1 MLKRKEWYEFFM
13 DTGGF
18 EMQFS
23 SAKIRNLELKNRW
36 IMLAMHTG
44 FAEGDALTEREYA
57 FYEERA
63 KGGAAAVTM
72 VLGVN
77 DAGAL
82 KGMYHADT
90 LDGNSL
96 QTLAERL
103 HQYDCK
109 LIVQLFHCGRNES
122 RKNHG
127 EKPLLA
133 PSAVASPIFREEPQE
148 MTEEDL
154 LQTKADF
161 AKAAAFC
168 KENGVDAVE
177 ISASAGY
184 LLSEFL
190 SPITNLR
197 KDKYGMEEDKGM
209 TYPLEVLQAVR
220 ESVGDYPVLIKVS
233 GAQMLDGGY
242 ELTDTIVFC
251 RKAEQEG
258 FIDAITVTGGWH
270 ESPVEQISFYVS
282 KGAYA
287 PLAGAVKKY
296 TSVPVIACNRIQD
309 AETAER
315 ILEEGMCDFVG
326 SARAFL
332 ADAHYVEKLQKQ
344 EMFNPCQ
351 ACNHC
356 IMDVLKGKELHC
368 AFCPEAGNEYMEN
381 QRRKIAT
388 RKEVIVIGGGP
399 AGMYA
404 AKKSAERGFLTTLV
418 CKEDQ
423 LGGQLNLAKLPPRKE
438 EIGTFVSYLEH
449 TLKELGVNIIL
460 GKEAD
465 VDFVMEKKPYLTV
478 LAMGSEP
485 VIPQI
490 EGLDTTTYALAQ
502 DVLRMDAEAL
512 KPYGEGQIVI
522 VGGSSLGLEVAEF
535 LVEKLPEAKI
545 KILEENSRMGTELGA
560 MARPLLNGLKQ
571 AGVQTMCDT
580 KVTAFDGKKVMISIG
595 SQPFFVTADHLIL
608 ACGSEPV
615 SAGEIAM
622 ALMDER
628 LSYAVVGDADHV
640 ADVDEGLQSVFELF
654 SRFYLA

>member
-1 MLKRKEWYEFFM
+1 
-13 DTGGF
+13 
-18 EMQFS
+18 MQFS

-77 DAGAL
+77 NVGAL

-96 QTLAERL
+96 KTLAERL
-103 HQYDCK
+103 HVHDCK

-133 PSAVASPIFREEPQE
+133 PSPVASPIFREEPQE

-154 LQTKADF
+154 LQTKSDF

-168 KENGVDAVE
+168 KENDVDAVE

-197 KDKYGMEEDKGM
+197 TDKYGIGNEKGM
-209 TYPLEVLQAVR
+209 TYPLEVLRAVR
-220 ESVGDYPVLIKVS
+220 ESVEDYPILMKVS
-233 GAQMLDGGY
+233 GAQMLEGGY
-242 ELTDTIVFC
+242 ELMDTIMFC
-251 RKAEQEG
+251 KKAEESG
-258 FIDAITVTGGWH
+258 LIDAITVTGGWH
-270 ESPVEQISFYVS
+270 ESPVEQISYYVS

-315 ILEEGMCDFVG
+315 ILSENLCDFVG

-332 ADAHYVEKLQKQ
+332 ADAHFVERLQKQ
-344 EMFNPCQ
+344 EAFNPCQ
-351 ACNHC
+351 GCNHC
-356 IMDVLKGKELHC
+356 IMGVLKGKELHC
-368 AFCPEAGNEYMEN
+368 AFCPEAGREYMEN

-388 RKEVIVIGGGP
+388 RKEVLVIGGGP

-404 AKKSAERGFLTTLV
+404 AKKAAERGFMTTLV
-418 CKEDQ
+418 SKEDH
-423 LGGQLNLAKLPPRKE
+423 LGGQLNLAKLPPKKE
-438 EIGTFVSYLEH
+438 DIGVFVSYLEQ
-449 TLKELGVNIIL
+449 TLQELGVNILL

-465 VDFVMEKKPYLTV
+465 VNFVMEKKPYLTV
-478 LAMGSEP
+478 LAMGS
-485 VIPQI
+485 IPLVPPL
-490 EGLDTTTYALAQ
+490 EGLDTVPYKLAQ
-502 DVLRMDAEAL
+502 EVLQMDDEAL
-512 KPYGEGQIVI
+512 KSYGEGQIVI
-522 VGGSSLGLEVAEF
+522 VGGSSLGLELAEF
-535 LVEKLPEAKI
+535 LIAKLPDAKI
-545 KILEENSRMGTELGA
+545 KIMEANSRMGVELGA

-580 KVTAFDGKKVMISIG
+580 KVTAIDGKKVMISIG
-595 SQPFFVTADHLIL
+595 TQQFFVTADHLIL
-608 ACGSEPV
+608 ACGSE
-615 SAGEIAM
+615 SASISEIAM

-640 ADVDEGLQSVFELF
+640 ADVDEGLESVFELF

>member
-1 MLKRKEWYEFFM
+1 
-13 DTGGF
+13 
-18 EMQFS
+18 MQFS

-44 FAEGDALTEREYA
+44 FAEGDVLTEREYA

-72 VLGVN
+72 VLGVD

-90 LDGNSL
+90 LDGDSL
-96 QTLAERL
+96 KTLAERL
-103 HQYDCK
+103 HAHDCK

-127 EKPLLA
+127 EKPLFA
-133 PSAVASPIFREEPQE
+133 PSPVASPIFREEPQE
-148 MTEEDL
+148 MTEEVL

-197 KDKYGMEEDKGM
+197 TDKYGMGENKGM

-251 RKAEQEG
+251 RKAEKEG

-315 ILEEGMCDFVG
+315 VLEEGMCDFVG

-388 RKEVIVIGGGP
+388 RKEVLVIGGGP

-449 TLKELGVNIIL
+449 TLKVLGVNIIL

-465 VDFVMEKKPYLTV
+465 VDFVMEKKPYFTV
-478 LAMGSEP
+478 LATGSEP
-485 VIPQI
+485 VIPQL
-490 EGLDTTTYALAQ
+490 EGLDTATYELAQ
-502 DVLRMDAEAL
+502 DVLQMDADAL
-512 KPYGEGQIVI
+512 KPYREGQIVI

-545 KILEENSRMGTELGA
+545 KILEANSRMGVELGA
-560 MARPLLNGLKQ
+560 MARPMLNGLKQ

-580 KVTAFDGKKVMISIG
+580 KVTSFEGKKVMISIG
-595 SQPFFVTADHLIL
+595 GQPFFVTADHLIL

-615 SAGEIAM
+615 STNEIAM

-640 ADVDEGLQSVFELF
+640 ADVDEGLKSVFELF
-654 SRFYLA
+654 SRFYIA